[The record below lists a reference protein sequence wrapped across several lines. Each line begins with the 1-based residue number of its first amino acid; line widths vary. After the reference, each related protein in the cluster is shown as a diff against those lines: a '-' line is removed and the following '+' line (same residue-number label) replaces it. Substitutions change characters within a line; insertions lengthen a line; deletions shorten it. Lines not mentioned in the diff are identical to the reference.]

1 MYKCGR
7 QALTQRNKYIFK
19 RKRIILDGALI
30 VVDLVVT
37 FQRIDL
43 NVRTFQEIDFRLIQ
57 PLNITLVKI
66 TYLGQ
71 RPKIA
76 SLTDYSLLL
85 EHYSRNAGGLIT
97 KIQKLLSI

>member
-1 MYKCGR
+1 M
-7 QALTQRNKYIFK
+7 
-19 RKRIILDGALI
+19 
-30 VVDLVVT
+30 VT

-66 TYLGQ
+66 TYLGH
-71 RPKIA
+71 RAKIA

-85 EHYSRNAGGLIT
+85 EHYSRNAGGYYENSEIIEHVAEA
-97 KIQKLLSI
+97 KPP